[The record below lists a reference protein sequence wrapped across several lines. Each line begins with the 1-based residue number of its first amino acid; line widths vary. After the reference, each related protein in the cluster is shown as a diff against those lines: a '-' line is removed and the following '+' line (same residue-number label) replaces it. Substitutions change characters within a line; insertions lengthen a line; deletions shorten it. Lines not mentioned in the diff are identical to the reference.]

1 MGVETT
7 FNVKMKVFGISF
19 LVFPVFGTDL
29 CGSLPSVIARDV
41 TTIDISATIFDE
53 NFEIQTG
60 VFQFEDICDG
70 CYAIV
75 CQTGHVIRRYPQ
87 KHNVPVISCHDGRWK
102 FENPRKAGV
111 LESATS
117 SQNVLKSKCEQEF

>member
-1 MGVETT
+1 MG
-7 FNVKMKVFGISF
+7 
-19 LVFPVFGTDL
+19 
-29 CGSLPSVIARDV
+29 VIARDV
-41 TTIDISATIFDE
+41 TTVDISATIFDE

-60 VFQFEDICDG
+60 VFQFEAICDG

-117 SQNVLKSKCEQEF
+117 SQNVLKSKLTCKKRVAFWEGYKSESSDYTSDHIQGYIDSFF